1 MEPQEKIYCYDN
13 REEKCNKKRNC
24 LYIVA
29 TILLAAFTLVI
40 GIIIGIIIGIALAS
54 RIFVALP
61 SIIVLAIV
69 LGLLLI
75 LTLILLVCCRKK
87 EKKCKCCCN

>member
-29 TILLAAFTLVI
+29 TILLATFTLV
-40 GIIIGIIIGIALAS
+40 IGIIIGIALAS

>member
-29 TILLAAFTLVI
+29 TILLVAFTLVI
-40 GIIIGIIIGIALAS
+40 GIIIGAALAGT
-54 RIFVALP
+54 ILVALP
-61 SIIVLAIV
+61 AIIVLAIV

>member
-29 TILLAAFTLVI
+29 TILLAAFTLV
-40 GIIIGIIIGIALAS
+40 IGIIIGIALAS

>member
-13 REEKCNKKRNC
+13 REEKCNKRRNC

-40 GIIIGIIIGIALAS
+40 GIIIGDALAGT
-54 RIFVALP
+54 IIAALP
-61 SIIVLAIV
+61 AIIVLAIV

>member
-40 GIIIGIIIGIALAS
+40 GIIIGIALAS
-54 RIFVALP
+54 RIFVALS

-87 EKKCKCCCN
+87 EKKCKCCC

>member
-13 REEKCNKKRNC
+13 REEKCNKRRNC
-24 LYIVA
+24 LYAVV

-40 GIIIGIIIGIALAS
+40 GIIIGAALAGT
-54 RIFVALP
+54 ILVALP
-61 SIIVLAIV
+61 AIIVLAIV

-75 LTLILLVCCRKK
+75 LTLILLVCYRKK
-87 EKKCKCCCN
+87 EKKCKCCCS

>member
-29 TILLAAFTLVI
+29 TIL
-40 GIIIGIIIGIALAS
+40 GIIIGIALAS

>member
-13 REEKCNKKRNC
+13 REEKCNKRRNC
-24 LYIVA
+24 LYAVVNVLFTPAMLTEMVGGLAAVA
-29 TILLAAFTLVI
+29 GTIL
-40 GIIIGIIIGIALAS
+40 
-54 RIFVALP
+54 VALP
-61 SIIVLAIV
+61 AIIVLAIV

-87 EKKCKCCCN
+87 EKKCKCCCS

>member
-40 GIIIGIIIGIALAS
+40 GIIIGIALAS
-54 RIFVALP
+54 RIFVSLP